1 MSRPVVS
8 LRVYRRV
15 SWACLASLYAIIVT
29 GSLVRLTGSGLGC
42 ADWPRCSDQHFVDVS
57 TAHAAIEQINR
68 LFTGVVAIAV
78 IAAALLSLMLQPRQ
92 HQITW
97 LSLGLVAGVVA
108 QVLIGAVV
116 VISGL
121 HPAFNMAHFLVSIL
135 LVTTSFTLLSRV
147 RRLHQNSAATGE
159 PESLA
164 PLTNEGHEIS
174 RLTRQLITLIVV
186 LLLCVLVIGT
196 VVTGSG
202 PHAGDETAPRFSFSI
217 RGVTRIHS
225 AVVWFVLFSMV
236 VLVRRI
242 RRIPAEWRVLSRAA
256 ETLTVALVGQGF
268 LGYFQYYVGVPAG
281 LVALHV
287 GVSVA
292 VWISAL
298 ALLDAARISVTLR
311 QFVLD

>member
-1 MSRPVVS
+1 MFRPTVS
-8 LRVYRRV
+8 LRAYSRV
-15 SWACLASLYAIIVT
+15 SWACLVSLYAIIVT
-29 GSLVRLTGSGLGC
+29 GSMVRLTGSGLGC

-57 TAHAAIEQINR
+57 TVHAAIEQVNR
-68 LFTGVVAIAV
+68 LFTGIVAIAV
-78 IAAALLSLMLQPRQ
+78 IAAALLSLLLQPRQ
-92 HQITW
+92 RRIIW

-108 QVLIGAVV
+108 QVLIGAIV

-135 LVTTSFTLLSRV
+135 LVTTSFGLLCRV
-147 RRLHQNSAATGE
+147 RRLQLRS
-159 PESLA
+159 SLA
-164 PLTNEGHEIS
+164 QDEFFISAVTDEGEIS
-174 RLTRQLITLIVV
+174 RRTRRLIGLIVV
-186 LLLCVLVIGT
+186 LVLGVLIAGT

-202 PHAGDETAPRFSFSI
+202 PHAGDETAPRFPFSI
-217 RGVTRIHS
+217 QGVTRIHS
-225 AVVWFVLFSMV
+225 AVVWV
-236 VLVRRI
+236 VLVSVIVLFRRI
-242 RRIPAEWRVLSRAA
+242 RRNPGEWRVLSRAV

-298 ALLDAARISVTLR
+298 ALLDAARVSVSLR